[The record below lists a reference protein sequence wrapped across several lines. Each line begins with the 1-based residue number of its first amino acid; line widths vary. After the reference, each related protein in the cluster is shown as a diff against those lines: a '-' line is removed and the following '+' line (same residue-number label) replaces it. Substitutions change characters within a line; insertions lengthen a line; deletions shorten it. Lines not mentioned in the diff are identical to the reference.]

1 MPKTRTADVVV
12 CGAGIAGVA
21 VAYQLAVRRGMRRVV
36 LVDEREPLTLT
47 SAKGTGGYRNW
58 WPGPDGAMVR
68 FMNRSIALMEELAL
82 ESDDAFRM
90 RRSGYAFLTAEED
103 GLARMRRE
111 AALVSALGA
120 GAIREVSSG
129 LGDVPIRGGSSG
141 LGGAPIRRGSPDSG
155 PIDRLSD
162 PARERDASGDA
173 DADGADLV
181 LDRERIRAL
190 VPCVTP
196 DAIAL
201 LHVRRA
207 GTFDPRAF
215 GAWLLGRLAHA
226 GVLVVRDRLD
236 GVETAG
242 GRISAAR
249 LHSGERIETGALVVA
264 PGPHLAR
271 VGALLGFE
279 MPVILELHGKIVF
292 DDTDGIVPAQAP
304 LLIWNDPV
312 KLEWSDEERAHHA
325 ASAERRL
332 LEPFPGGVH
341 VRPSG
346 IAGDHALQIIWTY
359 DTTPREMIWPPE
371 HDPHYAE
378 ILIRGLARMI
388 PAFSAYFGQGARA
401 RVDGG
406 YYCKAPDNRPILGPL
421 PLEGAYVAGAL
432 SGFGVMASQAAAE
445 LVVAHLL
452 SEPLPDYAPAFRY
465 GRHADPEYQRF
476 TRGWDAKSGQL

>member
-1 MPKTRTADVVV
+1 MTTRTADVVV

-82 ESDDAFRM
+82 ESGDAFRM
-90 RRSGYAFLTAEED
+90 RRCGYAFLTAEER
-103 GLARMRRE
+103 GVARMRRE
-111 AALVSALGA
+111 AALVSALGG
-120 GAIREVSSG
+120 GAVRERAPSSG
-129 LGDVPIRGGSSG
+129 AADALSGPAQHDPLGD
-141 LGGAPIRRGSPDSG
+141 APG
-155 PIDRLSD
+155 
-162 PARERDASGDA
+162 
-173 DADGADLV
+173 DGADLV
-181 LDRERIRAL
+181 LDRALIRSL

-207 GTFDPRAF
+207 GTFDPRAL
-215 GAWLLGRLAHA
+215 GAWLLERLARA
-226 GVLVVRDRLD
+226 GVAVVRDRLD

-242 GRISAAR
+242 GRVGAAR
-249 LHSGERIETGALVVA
+249 LRSGERIETGALVIA

-271 VGALLGFE
+271 VGAALGFE

-292 DDTDGIVPAQAP
+292 DDARGLVPEGAP
-304 LLIWNDPV
+304 LLIWSDPV
-312 KLEWSDEERAHHA
+312 KLEWSDEERARHR

-346 IAGDHALQIIWTY
+346 VAGDRTLQIIWTY
-359 DTTPREMIWPPE
+359 DTTPREMIWPPV
-371 HDPHYAE
+371 HDPNYAE

-465 GRHADPEYQRF
+465 ARHDDPDYQR
-476 TRGWDAKSGQL
+476 RLHGWDATSGQL